1 MFARLLTFILCF
13 LISLPSFAGDIT
25 LDADEQVE
33 YHQKEQKLVAKG
45 NAKATKD
52 NLSIHADTLIGYYN
66 PQSKNKISRI
76 EAHQNVKMITP
87 DANAFGDKMIYDV
100 KDDTA
105 TLTGNPAQ
113 IKNADFNITSEG
125 PIIYYQSQQKAVA
138 QKNVKAIDNKGNH
151 VYADLMTAWFVK
163 DENNKLILDKIDIE
177 QNVKIT
183 SKDATVTALKGTY
196 HARLGKIF
204 LYDDIVINQQGNI
217 LKGSKAETDL
227 NTSISK
233 ILSGEKSGRVSGV
246 FKEKKKKE

>member
-1 MFARLLTFILCF
+1 MMLTFILCF

-100 KDDTA
+100 KKDTA
-105 TLTGNPAQ
+105 ILNGTPAK
-113 IKNADFNITSEG
+113 IKSPEFNITSKG
-125 PIIYYQSQQKAVA
+125 PITYYQSQQKAIA
-138 QKNVKAIDNKGNH
+138 DNGVEAVDSKGNH
-151 VYADLMTAWFVK
+151 VYADLMTAWFTK
-163 DENNKLILDKIDIE
+163 DTNNQLVLDKIDIE

-183 SKDATVTALKGTY
+183 GKDTTVTALKGTY
-196 HARLGKIF
+196 NALTEKIY
-204 LYDDIVINQQGNI
+204 LYDDVTIIQNGNV
-217 LKGSKAETDL
+217 LKGSRAETDL
-227 NTSISK
+227 KTSISK
-233 ILSGEKSGRVSGV
+233 ILSDGQKGRVSGV
-246 FKEKKKKE
+246 FKEKKKEKE